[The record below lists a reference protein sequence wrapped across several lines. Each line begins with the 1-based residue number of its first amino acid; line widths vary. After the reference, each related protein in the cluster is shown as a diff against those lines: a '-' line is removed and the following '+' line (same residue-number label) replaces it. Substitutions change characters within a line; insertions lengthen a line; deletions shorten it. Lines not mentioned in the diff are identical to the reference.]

1 MAIVN
6 CSTKNAIKV
15 KKLLLLLIF
24 SLAITA
30 IMPQRGRIT
39 LPSAVGDTWEHPS
52 LIAPF
57 DIPLAKSSEELEEDI
72 VTVKELF
79 APIFTLD
86 TTSSYLFKGD
96 SLIYGIIQSGIIQN
110 AEKER
115 YADRVVRI
123 ATGNTTRITLASE
136 LSTLDQVQALASAR
150 GVPSSLSYQ
159 LQTNLKYDD
168 KLNERALREVLDNI
182 SPNSGFIR
190 ASDLV
195 IANGAPIDKA
205 AKRRLESYTAE
216 YEVRMGHS
224 SWVWMMYLSRFAL
237 VMGILTLTWLMIKF
251 WTGDIIHRGRGVLF
265 IWSLFFA
272 MVAMVS
278 LSSQLSSLSVYI
290 VPLPIVAI
298 YLQSFFNTRIA
309 VLGNIAIA
317 LLCSVF
323 IDDAVEFFLLN
334 FAGGMVGILMMR
346 HSYHRINLFKAVGMI
361 FIVQGLLLVIFET
374 LELRAPSGATLR
386 EVIFV
391 LAGNFLLLGFYQT
404 TFLIERVFGFTSDV
418 TLLELSDTNQKI
430 LLRLAQQAP
439 GTFQHSV
446 QVANLAESAAKAIG
460 ANALLARCGALYH
473 DIGKMQNPFY
483 FVENLTG
490 TFNPHDDLN
499 PLQSAEIIRGH
510 VSDGVTIAREGRIP
524 QVIID
529 FIERHHGDSLIR
541 YFLSRAELQGEKTG
555 EIIDPNDFRYPGE
568 RPITKEVSICMM
580 ADAVEA
586 ASRSLPSY
594 EKDPLEAM
602 VDKIIDSQIAQGE
615 FSGSLLSFAEV
626 ETIKEVLKFKL
637 NTIYHGR
644 IAYPATK

>member
-1 MAIVN
+1 M
-6 CSTKNAIKV
+6 
-15 KKLLLLLIF
+15 KKILLLLLF
-24 SLAITA
+24 SAAITA
-30 IMPQRGRIT
+30 VMPQRGRIT

-57 DIPLAKSSEELEEDI
+57 DIPLTKSSEQLEDDHN
-72 VTVKELF
+72 TAKELY
-79 APIFTLD
+79 APIFILD
-86 TTSSYLFKGD
+86 TTSSYMFSND
-96 SLIYGIIQSGIIQN
+96 SLVYGIIQKGIIQSS
-110 AEKER
+110 EKER
-115 YADRVVRI
+115 YADRVVRV
-123 ATGNTTRITLASE
+123 ALGNTIRSTLASE
-136 LSTLDQVQALASAR
+136 LNTLDEVQALASSR
-150 GVPSSLSYQ
+150 GMPSALSYQ
-159 LQTNLKYDD
+159 LQTNLTYDD
-168 KLNERALREVLDNI
+168 KLNEKALQEVLDNI

-190 ASDLV
+190 ASDIV
-195 IANGAPIDKA
+195 IANGAPIDKD
-205 AKRRLESYTAE
+205 AKLRLDSYSHE
-216 YEVRMGHS
+216 YQIRMGHS

-237 VMGILTLTWLMIKF
+237 VLGILTLTWMMIKF
-251 WTGDIIHRGRGVLF
+251 WTGELIQQGKGILF
-265 IWSLFFA
+265 VWSLFFV
-272 MVAMVS
+272 MVALVS
-278 LSSQLSSLSVYI
+278 FSDKLPILSVYI

-346 HSYHRINLFKAVGMI
+346 HLYHRINLFKAVGVI
-361 FIVQGLLLVIFET
+361 FIIQGSLLVIYET
-374 LELRAPSGATLR
+374 LELRAPSQDTLR
-386 EVIFV
+386 DIIFA
-391 LAGNFLLLGFYQT
+391 LGANFLLLGFYQT
-404 TFLIERVFGFTSDV
+404 TFLIEKLFGFTSDV

-430 LLRLAQQAP
+430 LLKLAQQAP

-483 FVENLTG
+483 FVENLSG

-499 PLQSAEIIRGH
+499 PQQSAEIIRAH
-510 VSDGVTIAREGRIP
+510 VSDGVAIAQQGRIP

-541 YFLSRAELQGEKTG
+541 YFYSRAQNQAQETG
-555 EIIDPNDFRYPGE
+555 QTININDYRYPGE
-568 RPITKEVSICMM
+568 RPVSKEVSICMM

-594 EKDPLEAM
+594 EKEPLEEM

-626 ETIKEVLKFKL
+626 ETIKSVLKFKL

-644 IAYPATK
+644 IAYPAPK